1 MKVSKVQIPNFVKTI
16 VAATPLL
23 MATQGLAAQSVGL
36 QKDVFIKSDK
46 KEVVD
51 VNDES
56 PAVKIDGHTI
66 YPALVV
72 DISDETLYHYDLDGY
87 LLDSYPVKLVENKIK
102 PGINLVDIT
111 EHNYG
116 EGRTS
121 PKILL
126 SEINRSNGRVLNQPQ
141 QVIVGSEGETIN
153 DDKGIFSNVV
163 LVDNQVAHK
172 ISENLTN
179 EQFVLIRK

>member
-56 PAVKIDGHTI
+56 PAVKIDGYTI
-66 YPALVV
+66 YPVLVV
-72 DISDETLYHYDLDGY
+72 DISDETLYHYDLE
-87 LLDSYPVKLVENKIK
+87 K
-102 PGINLVDIT
+102 
-111 EHNYG
+111 
-116 EGRTS
+116 R
-121 PKILL
+121 
-126 SEINRSNGRVLNQPQ
+126 
-141 QVIVGSEGETIN
+141 
-153 DDKGIFSNVV
+153 
-163 LVDNQVAHK
+163 
-172 ISENLTN
+172 
-179 EQFVLIRK
+179 LI